1 MASTATIKHTIDGT
15 IDGHRFS
22 RTATS
27 ETNILGHVMEV
38 VDVTNTYAEVATLD
52 GTPAPWKKV
61 IIVNTGAEEV
71 YVRVQVADPGDPHDF
86 YAVPALAVLVLLN
99 TNDGALVAFGSNIN
113 KIAIRSKTGTG
124 STCILHGIF

>member
-1 MASTATIKHTIDGT
+1 MPSTATIKHTIDGT

-27 ETNILGHVMEV
+27 ETNIVGHVMEI

-61 IIVNTGAEEV
+61 IIVNTGGEEV
-71 YVRVQVADPGDPHDF
+71 YVRVQVAGALDPHDF
-86 YAVPALAVLVLLN
+86 YVIPSLAVGVILN
-99 TNDGALVAFGSNIN
+99 TNDGALVAYGSNIA
-113 KIAIRSKTGTG
+113 KVAIRSKTGTG
-124 STCILHGIF
+124 STCLFHGIF